1 MKNPRD
7 YTLNEIEAIA
17 LINRSTL
24 MVDNVQSL
32 LEWLGSLA
40 ELEHKIVLV
49 NEVRKI
55 ERRQQENIKVPRGR
69 PSEILDE
76 AVGVVIGL

>member
-7 YTLNEIEAIA
+7 YSLNEIEAIA

-24 MVDNVQSL
+24 MLNNVQSL
-32 LEWLGSLA
+32 LEWLDSLA
-40 ELEHKIVLV
+40 KLEHKIVLDC
-49 NEVRKI
+49 EVRKI
-55 ERRQQENIKVPRGR
+55 TTRQQENIKVPRGR
-69 PSEILDE
+69 PSEIYDE